1 MKILLVGGFLGSG
14 KTSFILKLA
23 HHMIE
28 DLGIKNIVIIENEI
42 GEISVDD
49 KVLKGA
55 GYQVKGLFAGCVCC
69 TLAGELP
76 ASVRQIEKEIN
87 PDWIIMEATGVA
99 FPCTI
104 KENLQNHLGIE
115 CRICCLTDAQR
126 WNRLYKVMAHLFE
139 YQLKDADVIMVN
151 KADLVDQ
158 ATLDGV
164 VAAVSGING
173 EAKVVPTCAN
183 AALPE
188 GLFASVLDLEKE

>member
-23 HHMIE
+23 HHLIE
-28 DLGIKNIVIIENEI
+28 DRGIANIVILENEI

-49 KVLKGA
+49 KVLKGS

-76 ASVRQIEKEIN
+76 STVRQIERDIH

-99 FPCTI
+99 FPYSI
-104 KENLQNHLGIE
+104 KENVEGALGLKCKI
-115 CRICCLTDAQR
+115 ICLTDAQR
-126 WNRLYKVMAHLFE
+126 WKRLFAAMDHLFR
-139 YQLKDADVIMVN
+139 YQLQEADVVLVN

-158 ATLDGV
+158 ETIDKVTADVRSLNET
-164 VAAVSGING
+164 AVI
-173 EAKVVPTCAN
+173 VPTCAN
-183 AALPE
+183 ESIPTELIDRIMSEE
-188 GLFASVLDLEKE
+188 G

>member
-23 HHMIE
+23 HHMID
-28 DLGIKNIVIIENEI
+28 DLGINNIVILENEI

-49 KVLKGA
+49 KVLKGS

-76 ASVRQIEKEIN
+76 ITVIQIQKDIN

-99 FPCTI
+99 FPYSI
-104 KENLQNHLGIE
+104 KENLENALGMD

-126 WNRLYKVMAHLFE
+126 WKRLVGPMGHLFE
-139 YQLKDADVIMVN
+139 YQLKGADLILVN
-151 KADLVDQ
+151 KKDLVDE
-158 ATLDGV
+158 ATLAEVMESVRGYNDTALI
-164 VAAVSGING
+164 AA
-173 EAKVVPTCAN
+173 TCAN
-183 AALPE
+183 EAIPE
-188 GLFASVLDLEKE
+188 GLFKAVLEKEG

>member
-28 DLGIKNIVIIENEI
+28 DLGIANIVILENEI

-49 KVLKGA
+49 KVLKGS

-76 ASVRQIEKEIN
+76 STIRQIERDIP

-99 FPCTI
+99 FPYNI
-104 KENLQNHLGIE
+104 KENVENALGIK
-115 CRICCLTDAQR
+115 CKIVCLTDAQR
-126 WNRLYKVMAHLFE
+126 WKRLFAAMDHLFR
-139 YQLKDADVIMVN
+139 YQLMEADVVLVN
-151 KADLVDQ
+151 KVDLADQ
-158 ATLDGV
+158 AAIDKCMADVRGLNDT
-164 VAAVSGING
+164 AVI
-173 EAKVVPTCAN
+173 VPTCAN
-183 AALPE
+183 ESIPTELIDRIMSEE
-188 GLFASVLDLEKE
+188 G